1 LLVSLIVTTRGDRV
15 DRLER
20 LLESLR
26 DGDYKLFEVV
36 VVSQDCSNLIAPL
49 LREYQDSCRIK
60 HLSHTRCSLSTA
72 RNIGLQSSAGRILGF
87 PDDDCWY
94 AADTLCGVTECFLA
108 DPEKAFVCTSVV
120 DPLRR
125 LPFGHKRVSK
135 RSVGISVV
143 NAFTFPISV
152 GIFLNRLLIDSPLA
166 FDERLG
172 IGTSWGSGEET
183 DLILSLLLDGNKG
196 IFQPAITVYHEINY
210 DREALFPVSKM
221 FDYSRGFG
229 AVIAK
234 SIVRRKQYAT
244 SLVYLDLLARAVI
257 RLALACVTFQKSSFS
272 YQLFRAKGML
282 TGLFEGAR
290 YYAQQH

>member
-1 LLVSLIVTTRGDRV
+1 MLVSLIVTTREDRV

-20 LLESLR
+20 LLQSLSE
-26 DGDYKLFEVV
+26 GFYKLFEVV
-36 VVSQDCSNLIAPL
+36 VVSQDCSNRIAPL
-49 LREYQDSCRIK
+49 LREYQDSCCIK
-60 HLSHTRCSLSTA
+60 HLPNTRCSLSTA
-72 RNIGLQSSAGRILGF
+72 RNIGLQSCAGRILGF

-94 AADTLCGVTECFLA
+94 PTDTLSRVTDCFLA
-108 DPEKAFVCTSVV
+108 DPDKAFVCTSVV

-125 LPFGHKRVSK
+125 LPFSHRRNSK
-135 RSVGISVV
+135 HSVRISVA

-152 GIFLNRLLIDSPLA
+152 GIFINRLLIESPFS

-172 IGTSWGSGEET
+172 IGTDWGSGEET
-183 DLILSLLLDGNKG
+183 DLILSLLLDGHKG
-196 IFQPAITVYHEINY
+196 VFQPAITVYHEINY
-210 DREALFPVSKM
+210 DREALFPFSKM

-234 SIVRRKQYAT
+234 SIVRRKQYAA
-244 SLVYLDLLARAVI
+244 SWVYLDLLARAMI

-272 YQLFRAKGML
+272 YQLFRTKGML

-290 YYAQQH
+290 YYAQRH